1 MNRPKSYWWQKGF
14 DEKNKVLE
22 NHQKASLLMHA
33 CCAPCACFPMEWLTE
48 AFDITLYYNN
58 SNIYP
63 RFEYER
69 RRDELIHYVEIFNK
83 EKNANI
89 KLIIPFYDNEAYT
102 EKLKPF
108 KDEPECGKRCLLC
121 YTLRMD
127 EAYAYAEKNHFDYF
141 TTVMT
146 ISRQKNSE
154 VLNEIGEKLS
164 RKYPNTRYFFSDF
177 KKKKGMDRS
186 VELSSQ
192 YGLYKQNYC
201 GCIYSYNKRKE
212 HEK

>member
-1 MNRPKSYWWQKGF
+1 
-14 DEKNKVLE
+14 
-22 NHQKASLLMHA
+22 
-33 CCAPCACFPMEWLTE
+33 
-48 AFDITLYYNN
+48 
-58 SNIYP
+58 
-63 RFEYER
+63 
-69 RRDELIHYVEIFNK
+69 
-83 EKNANI
+83 
-89 KLIIPFYDNEAYT
+89 
-102 EKLKPF
+102 
-108 KDEPECGKRCLLC
+108 
-121 YTLRMD
+121 MD